1 MKKIAILLMTAAIE
15 EFSLDVF
22 ISLMRSE
29 NGFVQDEVQIYHGNC
44 CVDMVCDY
52 WVKKGYTISNNDR
65 AYVEQC
71 LVAKRVLYTLK
82 TDNKADEEYTAIT
95 E

>member
-1 MKKIAILLMTAAIE
+1 MTAAIE

-22 ISLMRSE
+22 ISLMRSK

-52 WVKKGYTISNNDR
+52 WVKKGYFESNFFDII
-65 AYVEQC
+65 C
-71 LVAKRVLYTLK
+71 
-82 TDNKADEEYTAIT
+82 
-95 E
+95 